1 MHADLEY
8 EVQIA
13 ELKAQF
19 MACQQWELFCRQQG
33 GQEGPHAE
41 RLRMLREG
49 CRRRLALLRRHV
61 REHFA
66 RFDARGVSSLLGI
79 PSRALAGDELALHR
93 IWLGGSPP
101 ATVRTAICQWEA
113 ALDAVG
119 HGDAERGWSLVLW
132 VWDGAQLAGD
142 PRLRAQAEEGADP
155 LLLGRYVAGRNSLQ
169 VRSLRALARRQG
181 ALPPGLIEG
190 LLAARRYVN
199 LSDYFRLL
207 VLREH
212 GGVYLDADT
221 MPYRAATTF
230 LARPEVPDYVRFT
243 WADGQVGASA
253 VSWLNLVDDENGLL
267 VARRGD
273 AAVRA
278 LVAATEGALA
288 ALPPA
293 ADATALQRAT
303 WGLWKREIGTT
314 LLAWHDVE
322 REHGVLHEGRH
333 EPMLAGL
340 TGMRLRH
347 GDDGRPLPLTE
358 HEERCYR
365 HTMAALAA
373 RDWHLET
380 PRDLERHAEIEWVSE
395 LPRMAYS
402 PQLRARNPACNY
414 YSFLSDDP
422 RLDRVNALFAAYLL
436 DVNGERIRRGGASG
450 RRSVAPR
457 RECRPWRPPCA
468 GRWRRND
475 AGLHSRP

>member
-8 EVQIA
+8 EVQLA

-33 GQEGPHAE
+33 DAGPHAE

-66 RFDARGVSSLLGI
+66 RFDARAVSSLLGM
-79 PSRALAGDELALHR
+79 PSRPLAGAELAMHR
-93 IWLGGSPP
+93 IWLGGPP
-101 ATVRTAICQWEA
+101 SAAMRTAICQWEA

-119 HGDAERGWSLVLW
+119 DGGDPDWSLVLW
-132 VWDGAQLAGD
+132 VWDGAQLAAD
-142 PRLRAQAEEGADP
+142 PRFRAQAEDDGDP
-155 LLLGRYVAGRNSLQ
+155 LLLGRYVAGRNSLR
-169 VRSLRALARRQG
+169 VRGLRALACRHG
-181 ALPPGLIEG
+181 ALPPGLADA
-190 LLAARRYVN
+190 LHAARRYVN

-207 VLREH
+207 VLREY
-212 GGVYLDADT
+212 GGVYVDADT
-221 MPYRAATTF
+221 MPYRAATVF

-278 LVAATEGALA
+278 LVADTEAALA
-288 ALPPA
+288 RLPA
-293 ADATALQRAT
+293 APGAAPLQQAT
-303 WGLWKREIGTT
+303 WGLWRREIGST

-333 EPMLAGL
+333 EPVLAGL
-340 TGMRLRH
+340 AGMRLRH
-347 GDDGRPLPLTE
+347 GDDGRPMPLSA

-365 HTMAALAA
+365 HTTAALAA
-373 RDWHLET
+373 RGWRLDT
-380 PRDLERHAEIEWVSE
+380 PRELERHAELEWISE
-395 LPRMAYS
+395 LPRMAYA
-402 PQLRARNPACNY
+402 PQLRARDAACNY

-422 RLDRVNALFAAYLL
+422 QLDRVNTLFAGYLL
-436 DVNGERIRRGGASG
+436 DVNGERIRRGGFWQATRG
-450 RRSVAPR
+450 TAAGVGAPPAQAR
-457 RECRPWRPPCA
+457 REVA
-468 GRWRRND
+468 
-475 AGLHSRP
+475 AQ